1 MTYQNGN
8 PRLLLS
14 ILWVFIILNFFAR
27 DIHELGRPGM
37 LEQMMSGTIDGVV
50 ITEMLMLL
58 GGIMI
63 EIPILMTILALLLP
77 YGVNRWANIVVGLL
91 TMAMIVAMNLKPDLK
106 PDLDNVFFMG
116 IQLIAL
122 IAIVGIAWR
131 WQAPARTDVSTS

>member
-50 ITEMLMLL
+50 VTDMLMLI

-77 YGVNRWANIVVGLL
+77 HGMNRWANIGVGLL
-91 TMAMIVAMNLKPDLK
+91 TMVMIVAMNLKPDL
-106 PDLDNVFFMG
+106 DNVFFMS
-116 IQLIAL
+116 IQLVAL
-122 IAIVGIAWR
+122 IAIVGIAWQWR
-131 WQAPARTDVSTS
+131 ARQRTDVITS

>member
-1 MTYQNGN
+1 MTCQNGN
-8 PRLLLS
+8 SRLLLS

-37 LEQMMSGTIDGVV
+37 LEQMMSGTFDGVV

-58 GGIMI
+58 GGGMI
-63 EIPILMTILALLLP
+63 EIPILMTVLALLLP
-77 YGVNRWANIVVGLL
+77 HGVNRWANIGVSLL
-91 TMAMIVAMNLKPDLK
+91 TMVMIVAMNLK

-116 IQLIAL
+116 IQLITL

-131 WQAPARTDVSTS
+131 WRGLEPT

>member
-1 MTYQNGN
+1 MKYENRN
-8 PRLLLS
+8 PRVLLS
-14 ILWVFIILNFFAR
+14 ILWIFVILNFFAR

-50 ITEMLMLL
+50 VTDILMLL

-63 EIPILMTILALLLP
+63 EIPILMTVLALLLP
-77 YGVNRWANIVVGLL
+77 SGANRWANIGVGLL
-91 TMAMIVAMNLKPDLK
+91 TMAMIVAMNLK

-131 WQAPARTDVSTS
+131 WQTPERTDAITP